1 MIVFTNKLTRR
12 LFWQKQKN
20 AFIKTQLLNSFQK
33 TNDVI
38 VKWRSRSLS
47 VINQESMDVC
57 ESHAIVCMFAVRSV
71 LSLLLVMSADSDLFF
86 YFAFGKRPEPKWKAC
101 AEFKTIF
108 GIFSVCFKQTFGGF
122 LCAWNF
128 CSKMKRNQSDECICV
143 GTWSMTVFDKDS
155 SRTKWLHKMT
165 HTFLTLFNSGIRFHI
180 IEPKFYMSK
189 RQMCVSLEME
199 LFYC

>member
-1 MIVFTNKLTRR
+1 MKKPKPLCHKPREHGCLWITCYR
-12 LFWQKQKN
+12 
-20 AFIKTQLLNSFQK
+20 
-33 TNDVI
+33 
-38 VKWRSRSLS
+38 
-47 VINQESMDVC
+47 MY
-57 ESHAIVCMFAVRSV
+57 VRSV

-101 AEFKTIF
+101 AEFETIF

-165 HTFLTLFNSGIRFHI
+165 HTFLT
-180 IEPKFYMSK
+180 